1 MSVLFYFAPSARNTF
16 EEKKKMEA
24 TATARLANGR
34 IKTAKEKHPV
44 LVIGG
49 NGKTGRKVIQQLEA
63 MDWPVKNAS
72 RSGEIRFDWHDTRT
86 WADALQGMQ
95 SVYIT
100 YQPDLAVPGATEA
113 IGYLAGVA
121 AAAGVK
127 KLVLLSGRGEKEAQE
142 CETIIM
148 NAGLDWTIVRASW
161 FCQNF
166 SEGSFYEPVMA
177 GHVAL
182 PAGNVGEPFIDADD
196 IAAVVVA
203 AITET
208 GHEGELYEVTGPRL
222 LTFREAV
229 AEIAKANG
237 KAIHY
242 QRISME
248 AYAAELA
255 AYDLPADL
263 IWLITYLFTEVL
275 DGRNEKV
282 SDGVERALGRK
293 PVDFAEFARKAA
305 AEGAW
310 DNGILQ

>member
-1 MSVLFYFAPSARNTF
+1 
-16 EEKKKMEA
+16 MEA
-24 TATARLANGR
+24 TATARQANGR

-49 NGKTGRKVIQQLEA
+49 NGKTGRKVMQHLEA

-72 RSGEIRFDWHDTRT
+72 RSGDIRFDWHDTRT
-86 WADALQGMQ
+86 WAAALQGMQ

-113 IGYLAGVA
+113 IGYLVTTA
-121 AAAGVK
+121 AQAGVK
-127 KLVLLSGRGEKEAQE
+127 KLVLLSGRGEQEAQE
-142 CETIIM
+142 CEQIIM
-148 NAGLDWTIVRASW
+148 GSGLDWTIVRASW

-166 SEGSFYEPVMA
+166 SEGSFYEPIMA

-196 IAAVVVA
+196 IAAVAVA

-208 GHEGELYEVTGPRL
+208 GHDGEIYEVTGPRL

-229 AEIAKANG
+229 ATIEEATG
-237 KAIHY
+237 RPIHY
-242 QRISME
+242 QRITME

-255 AYDLPADL
+255 AYALPEDL

-275 DGRNEKV
+275 DGRNEKIC
-282 SDGVERALGRK
+282 DGVERALGRK
-293 PVDFAEFARKAA
+293 ATDFADFARKAA

-310 DNGILQ
+310 ADERLH

>member
-1 MSVLFYFAPSARNTF
+1 
-16 EEKKKMEA
+16 MEA
-24 TATARLANGR
+24 TTTARLANGR
-34 IKTAKEKHPV
+34 IKSEKEKHPV

-49 NGKTGRKVIQQLEA
+49 NGKTGRKVVKRLEA
-63 MDWPVKNAS
+63 MSWSVKNAS
-72 RSGEIRFDWHDTRT
+72 RSGEIHFDWHDTRS
-86 WADALQGMQ
+86 WAGALQGMQ

-100 YQPDLAVPGATEA
+100 YQPDLAVAGATEA
-113 IGYLAGVA
+113 ISSLAEVA
-121 AAAGVK
+121 VAAGVK
-127 KLVLLSGRGEKEAQE
+127 KLVLLSGRGEQEAQE
-142 CETIIM
+142 CETIVM
-148 NAGLDWTIVRASW
+148 NTGLDWTIVRASW

-177 GHVAL
+177 GQVAL

-208 GHEGELYEVTGPRL
+208 GHEREIYEVTGPRL

-229 AEIAKANG
+229 AEIARATG
-237 KAIHY
+237 KIIHY

-248 AYAAELA
+248 AYATELA
-255 AYDLPADL
+255 AYELPADL

-275 DGRNEKV
+275 DGRNEKIG
-282 SDGVERALGRK
+282 DGVERALGRK
-293 PVDFAEFARKAA
+293 PTDFTDFARKAA

-310 DNGILQ
+310 AEGIVR